1 MIMWCLD
8 WSIENMYVVLL
19 YISKISN
26 KVGRINNCQY
36 FARQIINSSNQVRYF
51 QYTTTLCTYSVYPSA
66 SDLLIIIYSYTDKHK
81 FRWIWTQWNDVM
93 NDVDRI
99 IKHDGYFREYTGI
112 RLIDWLNGVLRRF
125 QQYFSHITA
134 TAHIIHA
141 FLGFTSTRQDSE
153 VSCPRTLPR
162 KNPEDPVWLKPR
174 TPGLRVKHFTTEPL
188 GTLYTGISLS
198 IYLCVCVSIH
208 PSVYEILVILCC

>member
-1 MIMWCLD
+1 
-8 WSIENMYVVLL
+8 MYVVLL

-112 RLIDWLNGVLRRF
+112 RLID
-125 QQYFSHITA
+125 
-134 TAHIIHA
+134 
-141 FLGFTSTRQDSE
+141 
-153 VSCPRTLPR
+153 
-162 KNPEDPVWLKPR
+162 
-174 TPGLRVKHFTTEPL
+174 
-188 GTLYTGISLS
+188 
-198 IYLCVCVSIH
+198 
-208 PSVYEILVILCC
+208 